1 MVEVSISQ
9 IVSASSTIVNDPNK
23 SIFKELGISKV
34 DIGLVFISPKVFIA
48 KKAYDWVK
56 DKINGNKEK
65 ERMYREIIAQ
75 LQAVIK
81 KQQEVHR
88 ELERRLRASNA
99 SNERNQEEIR
109 RLRQQLDNLE
119 DVLNLLCYAKLSKL
133 NY

>member
-34 DIGLVFISPKVFIA
+34 DIGLVFISPQVFIA

-56 DKINGNKEK
+56 DKINGNKKK

-81 KQQEVHR
+81 KQQEVQR

-99 SNERNQEEIR
+99 SNERYQEEIR

>member
-34 DIGLVFISPKVFIA
+34 DIALLFISPQVFIA

-56 DKINGNKEK
+56 NKINGNKEK

-75 LQAVIK
+75 QQAVIK
-81 KQQEVHR
+81 KQQEVQR
-88 ELERRLRASNA
+88 ELERRLRDSNA

-119 DVLNLLCYAKLSKL
+119 DVFNLLRKAQQ
-133 NY
+133 NVA

>member
-9 IVSASSTIVNDPNK
+9 IISASSTIVNDPNK

-34 DIGLVFISPKVFIA
+34 DIGLLFISLQVFIA

-56 DKINGNKEK
+56 NKINGNKEK

-75 LQAVIK
+75 QQAVIK
-81 KQQEVHR
+81 KQQEVQR
-88 ELERRLRASNA
+88 ELERRLRDSNA

-119 DVLNLLCYAKLSKL
+119 DVFNLLRKAQQ
-133 NY
+133 NVA

>member
-9 IVSASSTIVNDPNK
+9 IISASSTIVNDPNK

-34 DIGLVFISPKVFIA
+34 DIALLFISLQIFIA

-56 DKINGNKEK
+56 NKINGNKEK

-75 LQAVIK
+75 QQAVIK
-81 KQQEVHR
+81 KQQEVQR
-88 ELERRLRASNA
+88 ELERRLRDSNA

-119 DVLNLLCYAKLSKL
+119 DVFNLLRKAQQ
-133 NY
+133 NVA

>member
-34 DIGLVFISPKVFIA
+34 DIGLVFISPQVFIA

-81 KQQEVHR
+81 KQQEVQR

-133 NY
+133 NC

>member
-9 IVSASSTIVNDPNK
+9 IISASSTIVKDPSK

-34 DIGLVFISPKVFIA
+34 DIALLFISPQVFIA

-56 DKINGNKEK
+56 NKINGNKEK

-75 LQAVIK
+75 QQAVIK
-81 KQQEVHR
+81 KLQEVQR
-88 ELERRLRASNA
+88 ELERRLRDSNA
-99 SNERNQEEIR
+99 SNERNQEETR

-119 DVLNLLCYAKLSKL
+119 DVFNLLRKAQQ
-133 NY
+133 NVA

>member
-34 DIGLVFISPKVFIA
+34 DIALVFISPQVFIA

-56 DKINGNKEK
+56 NKINGNKEK
-65 ERMYREIIAQ
+65 ERMHREIIAH

-81 KQQEVHR
+81 KKQEVQI

-119 DVLNLLCYAKLSKL
+119 DVLNLLRKAQQA
-133 NY
+133 

>member
-9 IVSASSTIVNDPNK
+9 IISASSTIVNDPNK

-34 DIGLVFISPKVFIA
+34 DIALLFISPQIFIA

-56 DKINGNKEK
+56 NKINGNKEK

-75 LQAVIK
+75 QQAVIK
-81 KQQEVHR
+81 KQQEVQR
-88 ELERRLRASNA
+88 ELERILRDSNA
-99 SNERNQEEIR
+99 SNERTQEEIR

-119 DVLNLLCYAKLSKL
+119 DVFNLLRKAQQ
-133 NY
+133 NVA

>member
-34 DIGLVFISPKVFIA
+34 DIALLFISPQVFIA

-56 DKINGNKEK
+56 NKINGNKEK

-75 LQAVIK
+75 QQAVIK
-81 KQQEVHR
+81 KQQEVQR
-88 ELERRLRASNA
+88 ELERRLRDSNA

-109 RLRQQLDNLE
+109 GLRHQLDNLE
-119 DVLNLLCYAKLSKL
+119 DVFNLLRKAQQ
-133 NY
+133 NVA

>member
-34 DIGLVFISPKVFIA
+34 DIGLVFISPQVFIA

-56 DKINGNKEK
+56 DKINGNKET

-81 KQQEVHR
+81 KQQEVQR

-119 DVLNLLCYAKLSKL
+119 DVLNLLCYAKLSKT
-133 NY
+133 

>member
-9 IVSASSTIVNDPNK
+9 IISASSTIVNDPNK

-34 DIGLVFISPKVFIA
+34 DIALLFISPQVFIA

-56 DKINGNKEK
+56 NKINGNKEK
-65 ERMYREIIAQ
+65 ERMHREIIAQ
-75 LQAVIK
+75 QQAVIK
-81 KQQEVHR
+81 KQQEVQR
-88 ELERRLRASNA
+88 ELERRLRDSNA

-119 DVLNLLCYAKLSKL
+119 DVFKLLRKAQQ
-133 NY
+133 NVV

>member
-34 DIGLVFISPKVFIA
+34 DIGLVFISPQVFIA

-81 KQQEVHR
+81 KQQEVQR

-119 DVLNLLCYAKLSKL
+119 DGLNLLCYAKLSKL

>member
-34 DIGLVFISPKVFIA
+34 DIALVFISPQVFIA

-75 LQAVIK
+75 QQAVIK
-81 KQQEVHR
+81 KQQEVQR

-119 DVLNLLCYAKLSKL
+119 DVLNLLRKAQQA
-133 NY
+133 

>member
-9 IVSASSTIVNDPNK
+9 IISASSTIVNDPNK

-34 DIGLVFISPKVFIA
+34 DIALVFISPQVFIA

-56 DKINGNKEK
+56 DKINGNKEN

-75 LQAVIK
+75 QQAVIK
-81 KQQEVHR
+81 KQQEVQR

-119 DVLNLLCYAKLSKL
+119 DVLNLLRKAQQA
-133 NY
+133 

>member
-34 DIGLVFISPKVFIA
+34 DIALLFISPQVFIA

-56 DKINGNKEK
+56 NKINGNKEK

-75 LQAVIK
+75 QQAVIK
-81 KQQEVHR
+81 KQQEVQR
-88 ELERRLRASNA
+88 ELERRLRDSNA

-119 DVLNLLCYAKLSKL
+119 DVFKLLRKAQQ
-133 NY
+133 NVV

>member
-34 DIGLVFISPKVFIA
+34 DIGLVFISPQVFIA

-81 KQQEVHR
+81 KQQEVQR

-119 DVLNLLCYAKLSKL
+119 DVLNLLCYAKLSKT
-133 NY
+133 

>member
-9 IVSASSTIVNDPNK
+9 IISASSTIVNDPNK

-34 DIGLVFISPKVFIA
+34 DIALLFISPQVFIA

-56 DKINGNKEK
+56 NKINGNKEK

-75 LQAVIK
+75 QQAVIK
-81 KQQEVHR
+81 KQQEVQR
-88 ELERRLRASNA
+88 ELERRLRDSNA

-119 DVLNLLCYAKLSKL
+119 DVFKLLRKAQQ
-133 NY
+133 NVA

>member
-34 DIGLVFISPKVFIA
+34 DIGLVFISPQVFIA
-48 KKAYDWVK
+48 KKAYDWIK

-81 KQQEVHR
+81 KQQEVQR

>member
-9 IVSASSTIVNDPNK
+9 IISASSTIVNDPNK

-34 DIGLVFISPKVFIA
+34 DIALLFISPQVFIA

-56 DKINGNKEK
+56 NKINGNKEK
-65 ERMYREIIAQ
+65 ERMHREIIAQ
-75 LQAVIK
+75 QQAVIK
-81 KQQEVHR
+81 KQQEVQR
-88 ELERRLRASNA
+88 ELERRLRDSNA

-119 DVLNLLCYAKLSKL
+119 DVFNLLRKAQQ
-133 NY
+133 NVA

>member
-1 MVEVSISQ
+1 MVEVRISQ
-9 IVSASSTIVNDPNK
+9 LVSASSTIVNDPNK

-34 DIGLVFISPKVFIA
+34 DIGLVFISPQVFIA

-81 KQQEVHR
+81 KQQEVQR

>member
-9 IVSASSTIVNDPNK
+9 IISASSTIVNDPNK

-34 DIGLVFISPKVFIA
+34 DIALLFISPQVFIA

-56 DKINGNKEK
+56 NKINGNKEK
-65 ERMYREIIAQ
+65 ERMHREIIAQ

-81 KQQEVHR
+81 KKQEVQI
-88 ELERRLRASNA
+88 ELERRLRDSNA

-109 RLRQQLDNLE
+109 RVRQQLDNLE
-119 DVLNLLCYAKLSKL
+119 DVLNLLRKAQQ
-133 NY
+133 NVV

>member
-9 IVSASSTIVNDPNK
+9 IISASSTIVKDPSK

-34 DIGLVFISPKVFIA
+34 DIALLFISPQVFIA

-56 DKINGNKEK
+56 NKINGNKEK

-75 LQAVIK
+75 QQAVIK
-81 KQQEVHR
+81 KLQEVQR
-88 ELERRLRASNA
+88 ELERRLRDSNA

-119 DVLNLLCYAKLSKL
+119 DVFNLLRKAQQ
-133 NY
+133 NVA

>member
-1 MVEVSISQ
+1 MVEVNISQ

-34 DIGLVFISPKVFIA
+34 DIALVFISPQVFIA

-56 DKINGNKEK
+56 NKINGNKEK
-65 ERMYREIIAQ
+65 ERMHREIIAQ

-81 KQQEVHR
+81 KKQEVQI

-109 RLRQQLDNLE
+109 RVRQQLDNLE
-119 DVLNLLCYAKLSKL
+119 DVLNLLRKAQQKVV
-133 NY
+133 

>member
-9 IVSASSTIVNDPNK
+9 IISASSTIVNDPNK

-34 DIGLVFISPKVFIA
+34 DIALLFISPQIFIA

-56 DKINGNKEK
+56 NKINGNKEK

-75 LQAVIK
+75 QQAVIK
-81 KQQEVHR
+81 KQQEVQR
-88 ELERRLRASNA
+88 ELERRLRDSNA

-119 DVLNLLCYAKLSKL
+119 DVFNLLRKAQQ
-133 NY
+133 NVA

>member
-34 DIGLVFISPKVFIA
+34 DIALWFISPQVFIA

-56 DKINGNKEK
+56 NKINGNKEK

-75 LQAVIK
+75 QQAVIK
-81 KQQEVHR
+81 KQQEVQR
-88 ELERRLRASNA
+88 ELERRLRDSNA

-119 DVLNLLCYAKLSKL
+119 DVFKLLRKAQQ
-133 NY
+133 NVV

>member
-9 IVSASSTIVNDPNK
+9 IISASSTIVKEPSK

-34 DIGLVFISPKVFIA
+34 DIALLFISPQVFIA

-56 DKINGNKEK
+56 NKINGNKEK

-75 LQAVIK
+75 QQAVIK
-81 KQQEVHR
+81 KLQEVQR
-88 ELERRLRASNA
+88 ELERRLRDSNA

-119 DVLNLLCYAKLSKL
+119 DVFNLLRKAQQ
-133 NY
+133 NVA

>member
-34 DIGLVFISPKVFIA
+34 DIGLVFISPQVFIA

-81 KQQEVHR
+81 KQQEVQR

>member
-9 IVSASSTIVNDPNK
+9 IISASSTIVNDPNK

-34 DIGLVFISPKVFIA
+34 DIGLLFISPQVFIA

-56 DKINGNKEK
+56 NKINGNKEK

-75 LQAVIK
+75 QQAVIK
-81 KQQEVHR
+81 KQQEVQR
-88 ELERRLRASNA
+88 ELERRLRDSNA

-119 DVLNLLCYAKLSKL
+119 DVFNLLRKAQQ
-133 NY
+133 NVA

>member
-34 DIGLVFISPKVFIA
+34 DIGLVFISPQVFIA

-65 ERMYREIIAQ
+65 ECMYREIIAQ

-81 KQQEVHR
+81 KQQEVQR

>member
-34 DIGLVFISPKVFIA
+34 DIGLVFISPQVFIA

-81 KQQEVHR
+81 KQQEVQR

-119 DVLNLLCYAKLSKL
+119 DDLNLLCYAKLSKL

>member
-1 MVEVSISQ
+1 MVEVNISQ

-34 DIGLVFISPKVFIA
+34 DIALVFISPQVFIA

-56 DKINGNKEK
+56 NKINGNKEK
-65 ERMYREIIAQ
+65 ERMHREIIAQ

-81 KQQEVHR
+81 KKQEVQI

-119 DVLNLLCYAKLSKL
+119 DVLNLLRKAQQA
-133 NY
+133 

>member
-9 IVSASSTIVNDPNK
+9 IISASSTIVNDPNK

-34 DIGLVFISPKVFIA
+34 DIGLLFISPQVFIA

-75 LQAVIK
+75 QQAVIE
-81 KQQEVHR
+81 KQQEVQR
-88 ELERRLRASNA
+88 ELERILRDSNA

-109 RLRQQLDNLE
+109 RVRQQLDNLE
-119 DVLNLLCYAKLSKL
+119 DVLNLLRKAQQ
-133 NY
+133 NVV

>member
-34 DIGLVFISPKVFIA
+34 DIGLVFISPQVFIA

-56 DKINGNKEK
+56 DKINGNKKK

-81 KQQEVHR
+81 KQQEVQR

>member
-34 DIGLVFISPKVFIA
+34 DIALLFISPQVFIA

-56 DKINGNKEK
+56 NKINGNKEK

-75 LQAVIK
+75 QQAVIK
-81 KQQEVHR
+81 KQQEVQR
-88 ELERRLRASNA
+88 E
-99 SNERNQEEIR
+99 
-109 RLRQQLDNLE
+109 
-119 DVLNLLCYAKLSKL
+119 
-133 NY
+133 

>member
-9 IVSASSTIVNDPNK
+9 IISASSTIVNDPNK

-34 DIGLVFISPKVFIA
+34 DIALLFISPQVFIA

-56 DKINGNKEK
+56 NKINGNKER
-65 ERMYREIIAQ
+65 ERMHREIIAQ

-81 KQQEVHR
+81 KKQEVQI
-88 ELERRLRASNA
+88 ELERRLRDSNA

-109 RLRQQLDNLE
+109 RVRQQLDNLE
-119 DVLNLLCYAKLSKL
+119 DVLNLLRKAQQ
-133 NY
+133 NVV

>member
-34 DIGLVFISPKVFIA
+34 DIGLVFISPQVFIA

-81 KQQEVHR
+81 KQQEVQR

-119 DVLNLLCYAKLSKL
+119 DVLNLLRKAQQ
-133 NY
+133 NVV